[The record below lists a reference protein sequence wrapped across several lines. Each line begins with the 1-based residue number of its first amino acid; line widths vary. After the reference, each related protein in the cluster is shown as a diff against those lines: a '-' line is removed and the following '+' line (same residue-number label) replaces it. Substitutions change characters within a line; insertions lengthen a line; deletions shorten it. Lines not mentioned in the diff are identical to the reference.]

1 LAFDRQPASR
11 TRARMSM
18 CVGASFASR
27 RLRAAT
33 RRTATVAVVRRA
45 LALAVLILLT
55 SACGSEE
62 MEQSSDGTDACTA
75 DLTQVIGPNPEL
87 REPTWSPDRRRIAFS
102 AGDVR
107 RTSIYAVTV
116 ADCALVRL
124 GPRINLHVGALDWS
138 SANVIAFD
146 ATAPGGTE
154 EGIYTMTAGGGDVRR
169 VTDGQDHFPEWSPD
183 GTRIAFARGGYAEA
197 TDDDPSPAYANR
209 NIWVIGSD
217 GSGLRQVTD
226 GRWHGSAGWSPDG
239 VRLVTDTEPGVVE
252 LGVDGSGRRVLLEG
266 EYSHPSWSP
275 DGDVLLVSAG
285 PLGLAE
291 GGQPPVESL
300 DTPGAQSPEWSPDG
314 EWIAFAD
321 GENEADVWIVRPD
334 GTGLR
339 QLTTVR

>member
-1 LAFDRQPASR
+1 VVAETPVLAAAWGRASR
-11 TRARMSM
+11 QA
-18 CVGASFASR
+18 VASGHTSNR
-27 RLRAAT
+27 YLP
-33 RRTATVAVVRRA
+33 VVRVVCRA

-62 MEQSSDGTDACTA
+62 REQASDGTDACTA
-75 DLTQVIGPNPEL
+75 DLTKVIGPNPEL
-87 REPTWSPDRRRIAFS
+87 REPTWSPDGRRIAFS
-102 AGDVR
+102 AGAGR
-107 RTSIYAVTV
+107 RAGIYALTV

-124 GPRINLHVGALDWS
+124 GPRVNLHVGALDWS

-146 ATAPGGTE
+146 GQAPGGTDE
-154 EGIYTMTAGGGDVRR
+154 GGIYTMTAGGGDVRR
-169 VTDGQDHFPEWSPD
+169 VTDGQDHSPEWSPD

-197 TDDDPSPAYANR
+197 TDNDPSPPYANR
-209 NIWVIGSD
+209 NIWVASSD

-226 GRWHGSAGWSPDG
+226 GRWHVSAGWSPDG

-252 LGVDGSGRRVLLEG
+252 VGVDGSGRRVLLEG
-266 EYSHPSWSP
+266 EYSDPSWSP
-275 DGDVLLVSAG
+275 DGDVLLVSDG
-285 PLGLAE
+285 PGLGLAE
-291 GGQPPVESL
+291 GGQPPVESF
-300 DTPGAQSPEWSPDG
+300 DTPAPQTPEWSPDG